1 MRQLLPQTAYATPA
15 KLPGLTT
22 CHFDPFDRLRINSG
36 RNPLDEIPSSSKK
49 ISPFIEI
56 SACVAAKKLNLIAPL
71 TIEDIRSS
79 ASLTANLHAPS
90 ACR

>member
-36 RNPLDEIPSSSKK
+36 RNPLDEIPL
-49 ISPFIEI
+49 IE
-56 SACVAAKKLNLIAPL
+56 
-71 TIEDIRSS
+71 
-79 ASLTANLHAPS
+79 
-90 ACR
+90 